1 MRTRPLAALILA
13 AGRGERMNSDLP
25 KVLHQAA
32 GLPLVQHVIETVRDS
47 GASRTAVVVGDRNGL
62 LSSFLNGVER
72 VIQKERLGTGHAVMQ
87 AEGKFRNW
95 PGDLLVLPAD
105 APCVRAET
113 LRALIDEH
121 QKNAHSATI
130 LTADVDHPKG
140 YGRILRRGSKV
151 TGIREELDATERE
164 RKISE
169 INSGV
174 YAFDA
179 KSLFERLSEIKRN
192 KKKKEYYLTDA
203 IEAFVRRGESIS
215 AYKIDQRK
223 EILGVNTRR
232 ELAVAHQILNA
243 RELERHSKAGVTILD
258 PSQTVIA
265 KGVRIGRD
273 TVIHPFTWIER
284 GVVIGRR
291 CEIGPFAKLRTGSK
305 IEDGAVIGSFVEVVR
320 SKIGTNT
327 FVKHLSYLGDA
338 RIGKN
343 VNIGAGTITANFDGK
358 RKNKTVIQ
366 DKALLGCDTILVA
379 PVTVGRGAKTG
390 AGAVVCAR
398 RSVPAGA
405 TVVGV
410 PAKVIRKNK
419 KGPR

>member
-47 GASRTAVVVGDRNGL
+47 GARRTAVVVGDRNGP
-62 LSSFLNGVER
+62 LSAFLNGVER